1 MRTYLDAKAMAKHL
15 RARLAEKSIE
25 LSHGECLE
33 LVAGQFGCGDW
44 NELAAR
50 IARDAPQ
57 EKDTTRPLAPGPLSF
72 TLFQSPIRFQATKPV
87 LRIFDAGKALEFYCD
102 FLGFTMD
109 WEHRFEPGLPL
120 YMQMSRGRLT
130 LQFSEHHGDGSPSS
144 VVWVSM
150 KGLDAFHRELHGKNY
165 THMRPGI
172 LAMSPTLRVMEVIDP
187 FGNRLRFGELR
198 EPRTGGQ
205 RLRDAVARRA

>member
-44 NELAAR
+44 NQLAAR
-50 IARDAPQ
+50 IA
-57 EKDTTRPLAPGPLSF
+57 LADPGEEGARLEAVRLVP
-72 TLFQSPIRFQATKPV
+72 PAVRFLVTKPV
-87 LRIFDAGKALEFYCD
+87 LRIFDVDKALAFYRD
-102 FLGFTMD
+102 FLGFAVD

-120 YMQMSRGRLT
+120 YMQMSRGRLR
-130 LQFSEHHGDGSPSS
+130 LHLSEHRGDGSPGG
-144 VVWVSM
+144 VVWVDM
-150 KGLDAFHRELHGKNY
+150 KGLDAFHRQLQGKSY

-172 LAMSPTLRVMEVIDP
+172 RDMSPRLRVMEVIDP
-187 FGNRLRFGELR
+187 FGNRVRFGELR
-198 EPRTGGQ
+198 
-205 RLRDAVARRA
+205 DAPA